1 MKKLMKKLIAM
12 AAALVMIVT
21 LLPAVGANA
30 ATGNTF
36 PSGNGTITIS
46 GGGKYS
52 VYQIATVS
60 QTSTN
65 GVKLEYTA
73 TDPFTQ
79 GDVNNILAAGDVVD
93 GNPAAL
99 QELLNGYLATKIP
112 TAQKVTDL
120 NNVAYGLYMIVEDEA
135 PEGYLKASPSI
146 VMVPQF
152 DADANVWNNEVIVTP
167 KHATDDFTKTVNK
180 DTVSAGDEIT
190 YTVSGTM
197 PWLKDAEAEAED
209 AHITIT
215 DTLSGNSLSF
225 TQPNTVVEFKY
236 DPDENGT
243 VPDTDITEYVAT
255 VEGKV
260 LTIKIDDEATL
271 KAIRG
276 KKFTLSYKVKVADTI
291 TAGTVGNNSASLDSN
306 GGGNPDDTPEIPV
319 YSFAIKVTKKGEGTE
334 LLQGVKFEL
343 YRETGDGSSLSEDD
357 TKLYDNLTTGT
368 GGVVT
373 TNGLEAGTYWLKE
386 IETVDGYTLLAN
398 PVKIELIEGENGTL
412 SFKVDNAAVASQG
425 TNNTAEVEIT
435 NNKGF
440 SLPETGGMG
449 TYLFTI
455 GGIVIMAGAAFAL
468 IAMKKRA

>member
-1 MKKLMKKLIAM
+1 MKKIIAM

-30 ATGNTF
+30 ATGTTF
-36 PSGNGTITIS
+36 PSGNGKITINS
-46 GGGKYS
+46 EGGKYS
-52 VYQIATVS
+52 VYQIATVA

-65 GVKLEYTA
+65 GVKLEYTP
-73 TDPFTQ
+73 TTPFTQ
-79 GDVNNILAAGDVVD
+79 TDVNDILAAGAERG
-93 GNPAAL
+93 GNPATL
-99 QELLNGYLATKIP
+99 QNLLNGYLTTKIP
-112 TAQKVTDL
+112 TAEKVVDL

-135 PEGYLKASPSI
+135 PEDYLNASPSV

-152 DADANVWNNEVIVTP
+152 DNGVWNNEVTVTP
-167 KHATDDFTKTVNK
+167 KHAKDDFTKIVNEN

-197 PWLKDAEAEAED
+197 PWLKDAEVAADD

-215 DTLSGNSLSF
+215 DTLTGDLSF
-225 TQPNTVVEFKY
+225 VEPNTIVEFKY
-236 DPDENGT
+236 DPAENGT
-243 VPDTDITEYVAT
+243 TPNTAITEYTPT
-255 VEGKV
+255 VSGKV
-260 LTIKIDDEATL
+260 LTIEIKDKDTL
-271 KAIRG
+271 TAIRG
-276 KKFTLSYKVKVADTI
+276 RKFTLTYKVKVADTI
-291 TAGTVGNNSASLDSN
+291 TAGEVGKNSASLDSN
-306 GGGNPDDTPEIPV
+306 GGGNPGDTPDIPV

-357 TKLYDNLTTGT
+357 DTKLYDLTTGT

-386 IETVDGYTLLAN
+386 IETINGYTLLAN
-398 PVKIELIEGENGTL
+398 PIKIELIEGENGTL
-412 SFKVDNAAVASQG
+412 TFKVDNATVASPG
-425 TNNTAEVEIT
+425 TGNIAEVEII

>member
-1 MKKLMKKLIAM
+1 MKKMMKKLIAM

-36 PSGNGTITIS
+36 PSGNGTITIN

-73 TDPFTQ
+73 TAPFTQ
-79 GDVNNILAAGDVVD
+79 DDVTAILAAGDVVD
-93 GNPAAL
+93 GDPAAL
-99 QELLNGYLATKIP
+99 QELLNGYLTTKIP
-112 TAQKVTDL
+112 TAEKVAAL

-135 PEGYLKASPSI
+135 PKDYLKASPSV

-152 DADANVWNNEVIVTP
+152 DNGVWNNEVTVTP
-167 KHATDDFTKTVNK
+167 KHAKNDFTKIVNEN

-197 PWLKDAEAEAED
+197 PWLKDAEAAADD

-215 DTLSGNSLSF
+215 DTLTGDLSF
-225 TQPNTVVEFKY
+225 VEPDTIVEFKY
-236 DPDENGT
+236 DPDDNGT
-243 VPDTDITEYVAT
+243 VPDTNIPLGEDSITI
-255 VEGKV
+255 EGQV
-260 LTIKIDDEATL
+260 LTIKIDDEDTL

-276 KKFTLSYKVKVADTI
+276 KKFTLTYKVKVAEDI
-291 TAGTVGNNSASLDSN
+291 KPGEVGGNTASLDSN
-306 GGGNPDDTPEIPV
+306 GGGNPSDTPEIPV
-319 YSFAIKVTKKGEGTE
+319 YSFAIKVIKKGENGQA
-334 LLQGVKFEL
+334 LNDVKFSL
-343 YRETGDGSSLSEDD
+343 YKEQGDGTSLSDEDKELD
-357 TKLYDNLTTGT
+357 ANLITAGDGT
-368 GGVVT
+368 VT
-373 TNGLEAGTYWLKE
+373 TNGLEEGIYWLKE
-386 IETVDGYTLLAN
+386 TATVNGYTLLAN
-398 PVKIELIEGENGTL
+398 PIKIELIEGENGTL
-412 SFKVDNAAVASQG
+412 TFKVDNATVASPG
-425 TNNTAEVEIT
+425 TGHIAEVEIT

>member
-1 MKKLMKKLIAM
+1 MKKMMKKLIAM

-21 LLPAVGANA
+21 LLPAVGVNA
-30 ATGNTF
+30 ATGTTF
-36 PSGNGTITIS
+36 PSGNGKITIDS
-46 GGGKYS
+46 EGGKYS
-52 VYQIATVS
+52 VYQIATVA

-65 GVKLEYTA
+65 GVKLEYTP
-73 TDPFTQ
+73 TTPFTQ
-79 GDVNNILAAGDVVD
+79 NDVNDILAAGAEEG

-99 QELLNGYLATKIP
+99 QELLNGYLTTKIP
-112 TAQKVTDL
+112 TAKKVADL
-120 NNVAYGLYMIVEDEA
+120 NNVEYGLYMIVEDEA
-135 PEGYLKASPSI
+135 PQDYLKASPSV

-152 DADANVWNNEVIVTP
+152 DNGVWNNEVTVTP
-167 KHATDDFTKTVNK
+167 KHAKNDFTKIVNDNVN

-190 YTVSGTM
+190 YTISGTM
-197 PWLKDAEAEAED
+197 PWLKDAEAEADD

-215 DTLSGNSLSF
+215 DTLTGDLSF
-225 TQPNTVVEFKY
+225 VEPNTIVEFKY
-236 DPDENGT
+236 DPAENGT
-243 VPDTDITEYVAT
+243 TPNTAITEYTPT
-255 VEGKV
+255 VSGNV
-260 LTIKIDDEATL
+260 LTIEIKDEATL

-276 KKFTLSYKVKVADTI
+276 KKFTLTYKVKVADNI
-291 TAGTVGNNSASLDSN
+291 TPGEVGKNKASLDSN
-306 GGGNPDDTPEIPV
+306 GGGNPGDTPEIPV

-334 LLQGVKFEL
+334 RLQGVKFEL

-357 TKLYDNLTTGT
+357 TKLYDLITGT

-373 TNGLEAGTYWLKE
+373 TKGLEKGTYWLKE
-386 IETVDGYTLLAN
+386 IETVNGYTLLAN
-398 PVKIELIEGENGTL
+398 PIKIELIEGENGTL
-412 SFKVDNAAVASQG
+412 TFKVDNATDASLG
-425 TNNTAEVEIT
+425 TNNIAEVEIT

>member
-36 PSGNGTITIS
+36 PSGNGTITIN

-79 GDVNNILAAGDVVD
+79 GDVNAILAAGDVVD
-93 GNPAAL
+93 GNPATL
-99 QELLNGYLATKIP
+99 QELLNRYVSEKNLENATKI
-112 TAQKVTDL
+112 TDL
-120 NNVAYGLYMIVEDEA
+120 SNVPYGLYLIVEDTA
-135 PEGYLKASPSI
+135 PEGFLKASPSV

-152 DADANVWNNEVIVTP
+152 DNGVWDNEVTVTP
-167 KHATDDFTKTVNK
+167 KHAKNDFTKTVNK
-180 DTVSAGDEIT
+180 DTVSAGEEIT

-197 PWLKDAEAEAED
+197 PYLKDAEAEADD

-215 DTLSGNSLSF
+215 DTLTGNSLSF
-225 TQPNTVVEFKY
+225 VQPNTVVEFKY

-243 VPDTDITEYVAT
+243 TPDTNITEYTPT
-255 VEGKV
+255 VNGKV
-260 LTIKIDDEATL
+260 LTIKIDDETTL
-271 KAIRG
+271 KAIKG

-306 GGGNPDDTPEIPV
+306 GGGNPDDTPDIPV
-319 YSFAIKVTKKGEGTE
+319 YSFAIKVTKKGEGE
-334 LLQGVKFEL
+334 EKLDNVKFKL
-343 YRETGDGSSLSEDD
+343 YRDVTDDTSLSESDD
-357 TKLYDNLTTGT
+357 EYLYDLTTGT

-373 TNGLEAGTYWLKE
+373 TNGLAAGTYWLKE
-386 IETVDGYTLLAN
+386 IQTKKGYTLLAN
-398 PVKIELIEGENGTL
+398 PVKVQLIEGENGTL
-412 SFKVDNAAVASQG
+412 TFKVDNAPGASPG
-425 TNNTAEVEIT
+425 TNSTAEVEIT

-440 SLPETGGMG
+440 SLPETGGAG

>member
-1 MKKLMKKLIAM
+1 MKKMMKKLIAM

-21 LLPAVGANA
+21 LLPAVGVNA
-30 ATGNTF
+30 ATGTTF
-36 PSGNGTITIS
+36 PSGNGKITIDS
-46 GGGKYS
+46 EGGKYS
-52 VYQIATVS
+52 VYQIATVA

-65 GVKLEYTA
+65 GVKLEYTP
-73 TDPFTQ
+73 TTPFTQ
-79 GDVNNILAAGDVVD
+79 NDVNDILAAGAEEG

-99 QELLNGYLATKIP
+99 QELLNGYLTTKIP
-112 TAQKVTDL
+112 TAKKVADL
-120 NNVAYGLYMIVEDEA
+120 NNVEYGLYMIVEDEA
-135 PEGYLKASPSI
+135 PESFLKASPSI

-152 DADANVWNNEVIVTP
+152 DNNQWNNEVTVTP
-167 KHATDDFTKTVNK
+167 KHAKNDFTKTVDK
-180 DTVSAGDEIT
+180 TTVSAGDEIT

-197 PWLKDAEAEAED
+197 PWLKDAEAAADD

-215 DTLSGNSLSF
+215 DTLTGDLSF
-225 TQPNTVVEFKY
+225 VEPNTIVEFKY
-236 DPDENGT
+236 DPAENGT
-243 VPDTDITEYVAT
+243 TPNTAITEYTPT
-255 VEGKV
+255 VSGNV
-260 LTIKIDDEATL
+260 LTIEIKDEDTL

-276 KKFTLSYKVKVADTI
+276 RKFTLTYKVKVADTI
-291 TAGTVGNNSASLDSN
+291 TAGEVGKNSASLDSN
-306 GGGNPDDTPEIPV
+306 GGGNPGDTPDIPV

-357 TKLYDNLTTGT
+357 DTKLYDLTTGT
-368 GGVVT
+368 GGLVT

-386 IETVDGYTLLAN
+386 IETINGYTLLAN
-398 PVKIELIEGENGTL
+398 PIKIELIEGENGTL
-412 SFKVDNAAVASQG
+412 TFKVDNATVASPG
-425 TNNTAEVEIT
+425 TGNIAEVEII